1 MRYLRFILFLLFA
14 LLFHLT
20 LAPVFIILA
29 WILKEEALLYR
40 LYKFFWRASYHMLG
54 IKFTVEGQENIPPPP
69 FIITPNHQSY
79 IDGPFF
85 IAFFPYRVKAM
96 IKESIFRI
104 PFIGQAL
111 RLANF
116 INVKRESSLRASFAF
131 KKAESLLR
139 KGEVLLIF
147 PEGTRTRDGSLG
159 RFKAGA
165 CRLAA
170 ELGIPLLPVVFFN
183 SMELLPRD
191 KWIPQPG
198 RVRVKFL
205 PPITS
210 KGKPEEL
217 CRMLREGIEN
227 ALKED

>member
-40 LYKFFWRASYHMLG
+40 LYKFFWRASYSILG
-54 IKFTVEGQENIPPPP
+54 IKFRVEGQENIPPPP

-111 RLANF
+111 RVANF
-116 INVKRESSLRASFAF
+116 INVKRESSLRASMAF
-131 KKAESLLR
+131 RKAEELLK
-139 KGEVLLIF
+139 KGEILLIF

-159 RFKAGA
+159 KFKKGA
-165 CRLAA
+165 CRLARQA
-170 ELGIPLLPVVFFN
+170 GVPILPVVFFN
-183 SMELLPRD
+183 SMELLPRG
-191 KWIPQPG
+191 KWIPRKG
-198 RVRVKFL
+198 KVRVKFL
-205 PPITS
+205 LPIEPR
-210 KGKPEEL
+210 GGPEEL
-217 CRMLREGIEN
+217 CQQLRKGLEN
-227 ALKED
+227 ALERN